1 MSTFNFAVIGRRL
14 ATTLVLTG
22 IVGCTQ
28 SLDPTPLSS
37 GDAATCKNACAAHA
51 TPTCT
56 SECESAC
63 SGSCTGSMSTSDF
76 SSVDSIDCNQSGVT
90 FHEGGSELTCFP

>member
-1 MSTFNFAVIGRRL
+1 MNKITLSIATRTLAVAL
-14 ATTLVLTG
+14 ALT
-22 IVGCTQ
+22 VVAACTE

-37 GDAATCKNACAAHA
+37 GDAATCKNACVAHA
-51 TPTCT
+51 TPQCD

-63 SGSCTGSMSTSDF
+63 AGSCTGSMSTSDF